1 MPSVEQT
8 QPHNTEITALL
19 FVIYSY
25 AAIGGWFSSDLFEVQ
40 KEVTVHSWTDKI
52 LYFAFKNF

>member
-40 KEVTVHSWTDKI
+40 KEVTVHS
-52 LYFAFKNF
+52 